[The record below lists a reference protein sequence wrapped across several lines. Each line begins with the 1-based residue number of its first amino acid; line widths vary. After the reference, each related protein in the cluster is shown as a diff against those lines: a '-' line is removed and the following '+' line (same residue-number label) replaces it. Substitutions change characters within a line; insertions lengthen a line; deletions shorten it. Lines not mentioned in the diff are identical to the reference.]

1 MVLRNYQCM
10 EGFADCM
17 NMTFTGSSA
26 GTTSSQGYG
35 LLPGYGCY
43 IKIDRLEDGSYG
55 TIKLMY
61 DDANIKVFDDYNLNY
76 QSG

>member
-1 MVLRNYQCM
+1 MVLRNFQCM

-17 NMTFTGSSA
+17 NMTFTAQSIR
-26 GTTSSQGYG
+26 TTQSQGYG

-55 TIKLMY
+55 TLTLVY
-61 DDANIKVFDDYNLNY
+61 DDENVRVFDDYNMNY